1 MGGKRSIFLLMRE
14 NGNGETKHPLL
25 PARWKKGYGNTEGSP
40 ADGALKRSCQKAGG
54 SRFSDAEKEDAVC
67 AFFAEK
73 VLKKFKGKVRLF
85 RIRVAHRVF
94 SPKQKPPEEHGV
106 LFRRFDFWQFWN
118 WRQSL
123 LQSAAHSRAVGGIGL
138 DGAAGKARKCCR
150 RWSWLRE
157 TKRPARPARA
167 CRPSP

>member
-25 PARWKKGYGNTEGSP
+25 PARWKMGYGNTEGSP

-67 AFFAEK
+67 AFFVEK
-73 VLKKFKGKVRLF
+73 VLKKVKGKVRLF

-94 SPKQKPPEEHGV
+94 SPKQKPPEEHGFSLSAIRFLAV
-106 LFRRFDFWQFWN
+106 FEIENKAFCKAPRTVAPLAASAMMEPQGRR
-118 WRQSL
+118 
-123 LQSAAHSRAVGGIGL
+123 
-138 DGAAGKARKCCR
+138 GAEM
-150 RWSWLRE
+150 LR
-157 TKRPARPARA
+157 
-167 CRPSP
+167 

>member
-25 PARWKKGYGNTEGSP
+25 PARWKRGYGNTEGSP
-40 ADGALKRSCQKAGG
+40 ADGALKRNCQKAGG

-85 RIRVAHRVF
+85 RIRVAHRVS
-94 SPKQKPPEEHGV
+94 SPTKHRRKSMGF
-106 LFRRFDFWQFWN
+106 LFRRFDFW
-118 WRQSL
+118 
-123 LQSAAHSRAVGGIGL
+123 
-138 DGAAGKARKCCR
+138 
-150 RWSWLRE
+150 
-157 TKRPARPARA
+157 
-167 CRPSP
+167 